1 MKPEKRYRSEIE
13 GLRTVATLLVAM
25 YHIWFDRVSGGIDV
39 FFVLSGFLITTTLLN
54 RIEKTGK
61 LNFGLHILNTAKRLF
76 PLAYIVIFVTAIA
89 SLFILPKVQWD
100 SLVAHMYASIGY
112 FENWRLS
119 LDAVDYLAR
128 EESASPFQHYW
139 SLSVQGQFYV
149 AWPFIIFF
157 AYYLARKI
165 FKTPIR
171 KTVLAVLALV
181 FVTSIGYSIYITNV
195 NQPWAYFDSFAR
207 AWEFSVGGIF
217 ALLLPYLKF
226 NKNLHLLFGWLGL
239 VIICFT
245 AIVLPVSR
253 VFPGY
258 AALLP
263 ISGALMVLA
272 ASENHHPLGVDRL
285 LSLKIFTFLGGLTY
299 GFYLWHWPLLI
310 FYKTYM
316 QTNTVPFLHGLCIII
331 GTFILSFITTKL
343 VENPI
348 RSMKIQEKKK
358 KLIIMLALLL
368 FVMLGLNVSIQT
380 YLNKLT
386 SQAENYVEVEYPGAM
401 AMQEGFVLKEILEPI
416 PATINIKSDLP
427 DFYQTEEC
435 YSNKETTV
443 KTCSYGEKEDP
454 RYVVALVGGSH
465 AGHWF
470 PALMEIAEEL
480 NFRLDLYEQD
490 ACRFSGDDFDG
501 LLTEE
506 CIGWNDNVI
515 EILQVNPPDF
525 VFTNA
530 NLNNKDHVPIGFIQQ
545 WEKLDGYTHV
555 FALRDNPRM
564 DLDLPTCIEQSN
576 DYSYEECNVAR
587 SDKLSTV
594 LPWDNTE
601 GIPSNVYFADLS
613 DYFCDETTC
622 EPVIGNVVVY
632 RDKHHLTATFSK
644 TLAVPLKEQLQA
656 GFKWL
661 DQQKTQ

>member
-1 MKPEKRYRSEIE
+1 MMPEKRYRSEIE

-61 LNFGLHILNTAKRLF
+61 LNFGIHILNTAKRLF
-76 PLAYIVIFVTAIA
+76 PLAYIVIFVTAVS
-89 SLFILPKVQWD
+89 SLYILPEVQWD
-100 SLVAHMYASIGY
+100 SLVAHIYASIGY

-128 EESASPFQHYW
+128 EEPASPFQHYW

-149 AWPFIIFF
+149 VWPFIIFF
-157 AYYLARKI
+157 AYFLARKI

-171 KTVLAVLALV
+171 KTVLAVLVLV
-181 FVTSIGYSIYITNV
+181 FVASISYSIYKTNV

-207 AWEFSVGGIF
+207 AWEFSIGGMF

-239 VIICFT
+239 VIICLT
-245 AIVLPVSR
+245 GIVLPVSD

-258 AALLP
+258 AAALP
-263 ISGALMVLA
+263 ITGALMVLV

-316 QTNTVPFLHGLCIII
+316 QTNTVPFLHGLFIII

-358 KLIIMLALLL
+358 KLIVMLSLLL
-368 FVMLGLNVSIQT
+368 FIMLSLNISIQT
-380 YLNKLT
+380 YLKTLT
-386 SQAENYVEVEYPGAM
+386 SQTENYVEVNYPGAM
-401 AMQEGFVLKEILEPI
+401 AMQAGFVLKENIEPI
-416 PATINIKSDLP
+416 PATIDIKSDLP
-427 DFYQTEEC
+427 DFYQTKEC
-435 YSNKETTV
+435 FSYNEVTG
-443 KTCSYGEKEDP
+443 KTCSYGVTENPK
-454 RYVVALVGGSH
+454 YTVALVGGSH

-470 PALMEIAEEL
+470 PALVEIAEEL
-480 NFRLDLYEQD
+480 NFRLDIYEMD
-490 ACRFSGDDFDG
+490 ACRFSGDDFG
-501 LLTEE
+501 GILTET
-506 CIGWNDNVI
+506 CLDWNSIVI
-515 EILQVNPPDF
+515 EKLRENPPDF

-545 WEKLDGYTHV
+545 WEKLDGYTHI

-564 DLDLPTCIEQSN
+564 DLDVPTCVGQSN
-576 DYSYEECNVAR
+576 DYSYEECSVAR
-587 SDKLSTV
+587 SEKLSTV

-622 EPVIGNVVVY
+622 EPVIGNVVVF

-661 DQQKTQ
+661 DQQRTQ